1 MATILVDSEA
11 VVAAAEVATALA
23 RQEHTALSVAT
34 FMAAGKCGQAV
45 GCLVGLSKAFYSDE
59 QLWRAFKDYQGPRG
73 KTRLMHAA
81 NVGNVARARF
91 LLDMGANV
99 NAARTD
105 TGMTALIG
113 ASFNGFLGI
122 AQLLVERGANVN
134 AAKTDNGYTALMLAS
149 KKGHLETVRFLLSRG
164 ASKAAL
170 NSAGDTAYALSKA
183 HPAIRAL
190 LRPW

>member
-11 VVAAAEVATALA
+11 VVAAAEVAAALA
-23 RQEHTALSVAT
+23 RQDHTALSVAT

-113 ASFNGFLGI
+113 ASFLGI

-149 KKGHLETVRFLLSRG
+149 KKGTLRQF
-164 ASKAAL
+164 ASSSPVARVKP
-170 NSAGDTAYALSKA
+170 
-183 HPAIRAL
+183 H
-190 LRPW
+190 